1 MKSNSMELTAK
12 EILEK
17 HKLIVAKRY
26 GHSDWV
32 LFANNAS
39 EENLLNGISEAGIAA
54 TKEITELAYREGW
67 QDRDSESNE
76 NEHISLKEDSL
87 NIVINSLFP
96 EGK

>member
-1 MKSNSMELTAK
+1 MELTAK

-54 TKEITELAYREGW
+54 TKEVVELAWENGHKRGTAGF
-67 QDRDSESNE
+67 SGKNNE
-76 NEHISLKEDSL
+76 KQEF
-87 NIVINSLFP
+87 INSLFP
-96 EGK
+96 ESK